1 VSVRRP
7 GSTDILPVV
16 RASDLDEPATD
27 RCWLVESLWARSG
40 VGIIGGAPKCCK
52 SWLGLDLALSVASS
66 TPCLGRFDVL
76 DPGPVLI
83 YLAEDSPG
91 IVKQRLTALVRHRAL
106 ELARLPLH
114 VITEPSL
121 RLDLDRDQ
129 GRLAR
134 TVEAIAP
141 RMLLLDPFVRLHRIN
156 ENDAGEVSGVLAFL
170 RELQR
175 QHDLAVVVAHHT
187 RKNGPAGTQAG
198 QGLRGSSDF
207 HAWTDSALYLRR
219 LRDHLLVS
227 IEHRAASA
235 PDPISIALLS
245 TDDGDAHLEIVDA
258 QDHEAPPADLP
269 DRILDAIA
277 ARGGAATR
285 DALRTALRVRNERLG
300 PALRV
305 LATAG
310 AIVRTSDGWARPGVP
325 VPTIDSKAER
335 NAAPLPLF

>member
-1 VSVRRP
+1 MPSRP
-7 GSTDILPVV
+7 PGPTDLLPVV
-16 RASDLDEPATD
+16 RAADLDEPAFD
-27 RCWLVESLWARSG
+27 RRWLVESLWARAG
-40 VGIIGGAPKCCK
+40 VGIIGGAPKSYK
-52 SWLGLDLALSVASS
+52 SWLGLDLVLSVASS

-91 IVKQRLTALVRHRAL
+91 VVKQRLAALARYRDL
-106 ELARLPLH
+106 DFARLPLH

-134 TVEAIAP
+134 TIEAFTP
-141 RMLLLDPFVRLHRIN
+141 RVLLLDPFVRLHRIN

-175 QHDLAVVVAHHT
+175 QYDVAVVVAHHT

-219 LRDHLLVS
+219 QRDHLVLS

-235 PDPISIALLS
+235 PDPISIALVS
-245 TDDGDAHLEIVDA
+245 TDDGDAHLEIVES
-258 QDHEAPPADLP
+258 QDHDAPPADLP

-277 ARGGAATR
+277 ALGGVATR

-300 PALRV
+300 PALRE
-305 LATAG
+305 LGTAG
-310 AIVRTSDGWARPGVP
+310 AIVRTPDGWALQGVP
-325 VPTIDSKAER
+325 VPTLDNRAER
-335 NAAPLPLF
+335 NAASLPLA